1 MDIIIKQFL
10 KRRGATPHPP
20 LPFPN
25 NTLIYL
31 LCLIREQ
38 CELKKKLIK
47 EDVVNWFDNNEDSN
61 NEEKIQLNHI
71 GGVDI
76 SFVKGDDKHACAALV
91 ILSYPELEVWGGGMF
106 IRNSL

>member
-1 MDIIIKQFL
+1 MNIIIKQFL
-10 KRRGATPHPP
+10 KRRGPPPHPP

-25 NTLIYL
+25 NTPKYL

-47 EDVVNWFDNNEDSN
+47 EDVVNWFDKDSN
-61 NEEKIQLNHI
+61 NKENIRLNYI

-91 ILSYPELEVWGGGMF
+91 ILSYPELEVWC
-106 IRNSL
+106 IISNICKP